1 MSERVLC
8 MFSQTFPPP
17 LLAIVLKRWMHVFV
31 VAAFLFFI
39 VCVCVYVFNNNNF
52 VSVYNTEK
60 KKKKEIRQFCV
71 LSKVLGYVENN

>member
-1 MSERVLC
+1 
-8 MFSQTFPPP
+8 MFSQTLPPP

-60 KKKKEIRQFCV
+60 KKKKEIRQFCL

>member
-1 MSERVLC
+1 

-39 VCVCVYVFNNNNF
+39 VCGVCVCFQQQQLCF
-52 VSVYNTEK
+52 SVQHRKEEK
-60 KKKKEIRQFCV
+60 KGNKTILAIK
-71 LSKVLGYVENN
+71 